1 LKSFIIIIL
10 TLNLSSCGIKWEM
23 DDTSLQSNNNSN
35 NKKITVTHSKKS
47 RETKI
52 LDLLPGNLDLRPHV
66 EFKIEGDY
74 KDAVLEKRMILIK
87 SDSGKI
93 LRSTSAANLRING
106 KIAVGIT
113 PKYLKIIEAIDN
125 KSITTKVDVES
136 GIARYKLRR
145 F

>member
-1 LKSFIIIIL
+1 MKSFIIIIL

-66 EFKIEGDY
+66 EFKIQGDY
-74 KDAVLEKRMILIK
+74 QDELLSKRMILIK

-93 LRSTSAANLRING
+93 LRTTSAKNLKANG
-106 KIAVGIT
+106 KIAVPSY
-113 PKYLKIIEAIDN
+113 PKFLNRIEAFDN
-125 KSITTKVDVES
+125 KSIMTRVDVVD
-136 GIARYKLRR
+136 GIAIYSIRD

>member
-1 LKSFIIIIL
+1 MKYLILVIL
-10 TLNLSSCGIKWEM
+10 TLNLASCGIKWEM

-66 EFKIEGDY
+66 EFKIQGDY
-74 KDAVLEKRMILIK
+74 QDELLSKRMILIK

-93 LRSTSAANLRING
+93 LRTTSARNLKANG
-106 KIAVGIT
+106 KIAVPSY
-113 PKYLKIIEAIDN
+113 PKFLNIIEAFDN
-125 KSITTKVDVES
+125 KSIMTRVDVVD
-136 GIARYKLRR
+136 GIAIYSIRD